1 MTNYEINIAHFGI
14 KYNTTNSFLK
24 DIKLLKKINTVLE
37 KYIRTEKEIY
47 LLECINILKIL
58 KFSFDIEQGKE
69 ELLDYINE
77 EHKGLVSKLIGNVN
91 EISLD

>member
-1 MTNYEINIAHFGI
+1 MTNFEITISHFGI
-14 KYNTTNSFLK
+14 KYNTSNSFLK

-69 ELLDYINE
+69 ALLDYINE
-77 EHKGLVSKLIGNVN
+77 EHKGLVSKLIGKVN